1 MFQYGPNCYLKLVP
15 NSFCKRKI
23 NKKKVVSTKRILY
36 TKVRCLYKCRE
47 WLSRVRP
54 GFYSVYT
61 SR

>member
-36 TKVRCLYKCRE
+36 TKERFLYKCRE

-54 GFYSVYT
+54 GF
-61 SR
+61 